1 MKNEHQ
7 CTVSTRCRELEKNT
21 QDVWDESCEKLTYKT
36 RENNSRET
44 FRYDSCDLQAIR
56 FSLEVCDEVEKI
68 QRGEEEAFRLSE
80 TELSLG
86 PRAAHSTEMKPE
98 IEKGEE
104 GKAED
109 ERWSTPES

>member
-56 FSLEVCDEVEKI
+56 FSLVSRPQIQEVNLKNKNKKNKYVKMSCEN
-68 QRGEEEAFRLSE
+68 
-80 TELSLG
+80 
-86 PRAAHSTEMKPE
+86 
-98 IEKGEE
+98 
-104 GKAED
+104 
-109 ERWSTPES
+109 